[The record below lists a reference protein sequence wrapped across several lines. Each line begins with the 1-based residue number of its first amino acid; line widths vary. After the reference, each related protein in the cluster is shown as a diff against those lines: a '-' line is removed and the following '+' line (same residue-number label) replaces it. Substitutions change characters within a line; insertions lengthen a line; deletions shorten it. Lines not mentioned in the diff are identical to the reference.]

1 MKSFTM
7 AALAFAASV
16 MAAPSNVSPN
26 DLTPRATL
34 EAITVKGNAFFKG
47 EERFYIRGIDYQPG
61 GAADA
66 KDPLIDEETCKRDI
80 DKFKDLGANVV
91 RIYTVDN
98 TKNHD
103 KCMGL
108 LADAGIYLVL
118 DASTPKYSINRAD
131 PLPSYNAV
139 YLQSLFATIEEFAK
153 YTNTLAFFSGNEV
166 INDGTTTNAAP
177 YVKATTRDMR
187 AFIRAKGLRK
197 IPVGYSAADVS
208 ENRMEMAHYMNCGS
222 DDERSDFFAFNDYS
236 WCNPNTFTG
245 AGWDQKVKNFTD
257 YGVPI
262 FLSEYGCIEPGP
274 RTFEEVKSLY
284 STDMTAVY
292 SGGLAYEY
300 SEEGNKY
307 GLVKIKDSKSV
318 TELKGFEYLKKQFSS
333 TKSPKGDGGYTSTKG
348 KASKCPPKSSNWNV
362 TTADLP
368 TIPKKAEEYM
378 KGDVG
383 KGPGLK
389 GAGSQTAGGDG
400 VSSEGTTPSGSGSE
414 SGSETG
420 ESAEGETSEAA
431 ANGLVAP
438 IDFKVAYVGM
448 VVLGCFFGGGL
459 LL

>member
-7 AALAFAASV
+7 AAALAFATSV
-16 MAAPSNVSPN
+16 IAAPSNVSPN
-26 DLTPRATL
+26 DLRPRATL

-47 EERFYIRGIDYQPG
+47 SERFYIRGIDYQPG
-61 GAADA
+61 GASNA
-66 KDPLIDEETCKRDI
+66 KDPLADDVICKRDI
-80 DKFKDLGANVV
+80 AEFKKLGANVV
-91 RIYTVDN
+91 RVYTVDN
-98 TKNHD
+98 SKDHAT
-103 KCMGL
+103 CMGL

-131 PLPSYNAV
+131 PQPSYNAV
-139 YLQSLFATIEEFAK
+139 YLQSLFATIDEFAK

-166 INDGTTTNAAP
+166 INDGTTTEAAP

-187 AFIRAKGLRK
+187 AYIKAKGLRQ

-236 WCNPNTFTG
+236 WCAPNTFTG
-245 AGWDQKVKNFTD
+245 AGWDQKVKNFTG

-262 FLSEYGCIEPGP
+262 FLSEYGCIKPGP

-300 SEEGNKY
+300 SEEGSGY
-307 GLVKIKDSKSV
+307 GLVKIKDTTSV
-318 TELKGFEYLKKQFSS
+318 SELSGFNYLMKAFAS
-333 TKSPKGDGGYTSTKG
+333 TPSPSGDGGYTSTKG
-348 KASKCPPKSSNWNV
+348 KASECPAKSSNWNV

-368 TIPKKAEEYM
+368 TIPKKAAEYM
-378 KGDVG
+378 KSDVG
-383 KGPGLK
+383 KGPGLA
-389 GAGSQTAGGDG
+389 GAGSQTSGGDG
-400 VSSEGTTPSGSGSE
+400 ISSEGTTRSGSGS
-414 SGSETG
+414 STSDTP
-420 ESAEGETSEAA
+420 GETSEAA

-438 IDFKVAYVGM
+438 IDFKVAYAGM
-448 VVLGCFFGGGL
+448 VVLGCFLGGGL

>member
-7 AALAFAASV
+7 AALALASTV
-16 MAAPSNVSPN
+16 LAAPSPF
-26 DLTPRATL
+26 DLKPRASL
-34 EAITVKGNAFFKG
+34 EPITVKGNAFFKG
-47 EERFYIRGIDYQPG
+47 SERFYIRGIDYQPG
-61 GAADA
+61 GSSES
-66 KDPLIDEETCKRDI
+66 KDPLADEDICKRDI
-80 DKFKDLGANVV
+80 AEFKKLGANVV
-91 RIYTVDN
+91 RVYTVDN
-98 TKNHD
+98 TQDHTA
-103 KCMGL
+103 CMGL

-118 DASTPKYSINRAD
+118 DASTPKYSLNRAD

-153 YTNTLAFFSGNEV
+153 YSNTLAFFSGNEV

-187 AFIRAKGLRK
+187 AYIKAKGLRK

-208 ENRMEMAHYMNCGS
+208 ENRMEMAHYMNCG
-222 DDERSDFFAFNDYS
+222 DDEVRSDFFAFNDYS
-236 WCNPNTFTG
+236 WCSPNTFTG

-284 STDMTAVY
+284 SDEMTAVY

-300 SEEGNKY
+300 SEEGSGY
-307 GLVKIKDSKSV
+307 GLVKIKDSKTVS
-318 TELKGFEYLKKQFSS
+318 ELSGFNYLKKAFAS
-333 TKSPKGDGGYTSTKG
+333 TKSFSGDGGYSSAKG
-348 KASKCPPKSSNWNV
+348 KASQCPPKSSNWNV
-362 TTADLP
+362 TSEELP
-368 TIPKKAEEYM
+368 AIPKKALEYM

-389 GAGSQTAGGDG
+389 GAGSQTSGGDG
-400 VSSEGTTPSGSGSE
+400 ISSEGTTTGGD
-414 SGSETG
+414 GAGTGTG
-420 ESAEGETSEAA
+420 ESSEGETSEAA
-431 ANGLVAP
+431 ASGLVAP

>member
-1 MKSFTM
+1 M
-7 AALAFAASV
+7 AALAFATSVLAS
-16 MAAPSNVSPN
+16 APSNVSPN
-26 DLTPRATL
+26 DLRPRATL
-34 EAITVKGNAFFKG
+34 EAVTVKGNAFFKG

-66 KDPLIDEETCKRDI
+66 KDPLADEEICKRDI
-80 DKFKDLGANVV
+80 AEFKKLGANVV
-91 RIYTVDN
+91 RVYTVDN
-98 TKNHD
+98 TKDHTT
-103 KCMGL
+103 CMGL

-118 DASTPKYSINRAD
+118 DASTPKYSLNRAD
-131 PLPSYNAV
+131 PKPSYNAV

-187 AFIRAKGLRK
+187 AYIKAKGLRK

-208 ENRMEMAHYMNCGS
+208 ENRMEMAAYMNCGS

-236 WCNPNTFTG
+236 WCAPNTFTG
-245 AGWDQKVKNFTD
+245 AGWDQKVKNFTG

-262 FLSEYGCIEPGP
+262 FLSEYGCIKPGP

-300 SEEGNKY
+300 SEEGSGY
-307 GLVKIKDSKSV
+307 GLVKIKDTKSV
-318 TELKGFEYLKKQFSS
+318 SELKGFDYLKKAFAS
-333 TKSPKGDGGYTSTKG
+333 TKSPSGDGGYTSTKG
-348 KASKCPPKSSNWNV
+348 KASECPPKSSNWNV

-368 TIPKKAEEYM
+368 TIPKKAAEYM

-400 VSSEGTTPSGSGSE
+400 VSSEGTTPSGSGTEGGSE
-414 SGSETG
+414 SGTETG
-420 ESAEGETSEAA
+420 DSSGETSESASS
-431 ANGLVAP
+431 GLVAP
-438 IDFKVAYVGM
+438 IDFKIAYVGM
-448 VVLGCFFGGGL
+448 VVIGCFFGGGL